1 MSNSGHDVKVLSMVD
16 VEVSY
21 EGVEKVLPLLI
32 DEGTGPMSF
41 WS

>member
-1 MSNSGHDVKVLSMVD
+1 MSNSGHDVKVLSMMD

-21 EGVEKVLPLLI
+21 EGVEKVLPLLT

>member
-1 MSNSGHDVKVLSMVD
+1 MSYSGHVIKVLSMLD

-21 EGVEKVLPLLI
+21 EGVEKVLQLLI
-32 DEGTGPMSF
+32 VEGTGPKSF